1 MQPLVIL
8 LFTAV
13 TLRSSS
19 SSSSSSGGGGSSSS
33 SSSVSSS
40 SGSSGS
46 GSSGRSITSGSG
58 GVVVGG
64 GIGSSSDAA
73 TNNNASYSS
82 KQQPHLVFAL
92 IDDWGWY
99 MSGFHGNQLIQTP
112 FIDHL
117 VREEGAQIERHYAY
131 VMCSPSRRSFLSGRV
146 PPHSGVQNHGPT
158 AILDLRMRTIA
169 DTLRSAGYTT
179 GYSGKW
185 HAGHEVMALTPT
197 HRGFDR
203 SLGYFNAMCD
213 HYTQEDSFDGCRPT
227 PGACTLKLHRN
238 LLCAIHLKV
247 VRSLTHVRDGVVDLW
262 DSDKPGFGLDGVYG
276 DYLYVGRAVETI
288 MGHNTSVPLFYY
300 LATQVAHD
308 PMQVPNKYIDMVPQ
322 QENLTGNMLS
332 GYAFSSVVDESIKN
346 VTVALKAKGM
356 WEDTLLIV
364 SADNVS
370 S

>member
-1 MQPLVIL
+1 MQPLVIFM
-8 LFTAV
+8 FTTV
-13 TLRSSS
+13 NLR
-19 SSSSSSGGGGSSSS
+19 
-33 SSSVSSS
+33 SSS
-40 SGSSGS
+40 SGSS
-46 GSSGRSITSGSG
+46 
-58 GVVVGG
+58 
-64 GIGSSSDAA
+64 SDAA
-73 TNNNASYSS
+73 NNNVSRSS

-99 MSGFHGNQLIQTP
+99 MSGFHGNQFIQTP

-131 VMCSPSRRSFLSGRV
+131 IMCSPSRRSFLSGRV

-158 AILDLRMRTIA
+158 AILDLRMHTIA
-169 DTLRSAGYTT
+169 DSLRSAGYTT
-179 GYSGKW
+179 GYSEKW

-238 LLCAIHLKV
+238 LLCAIYLKV
-247 VRSLTHVRDGVVDLW
+247 VGSLTHGVRDGVVDLW
-262 DSDKPGFGLDGVYG
+262 DSDRPGFGLDGVYG

-322 QENLTGNMLS
+322 QENLTGNMLT

-346 VTVALKAKGM
+346 VTAALKAKGM

-364 SADNVS
+364 SADNVRIHRFS
-370 S
+370 RQMWALALLCGGWCLSATVRVSIRG